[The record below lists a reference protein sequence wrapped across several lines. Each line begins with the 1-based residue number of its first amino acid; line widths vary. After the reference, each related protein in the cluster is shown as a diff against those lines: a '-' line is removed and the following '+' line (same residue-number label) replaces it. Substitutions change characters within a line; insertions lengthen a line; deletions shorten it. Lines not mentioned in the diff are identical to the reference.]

1 MIIEEIPFFAEF
13 VLLGIILG
21 FGYGFT
27 KLFLNH
33 AKDKNKV
40 KRTERK
46 QEKDHNLENELDKYL
61 DNAPAIIHH
70 LESEIA
76 NLKEKGST
84 PEQTQRLESELNQ
97 ARTLQKY
104 EPIIRIA
111 GKPLLKKAMS
121 LLDNFKV

>member
-1 MIIEEIPFFAEF
+1 MIIEEIPFFTEF

-84 PEQTQRLESELNQ
+84 PEQTQRLESELQQ
-97 ARTLQKY
+97 AKTLQKY

>member
-1 MIIEEIPFFAEF
+1 MIIEEIPFFTES
-13 VLLGIILG
+13 VILGLVLG

-33 AKDKNKV
+33 AKDKNRITRKEKKV
-40 KRTERK
+40 ETDNK
-46 QEKDHNLENELDKYL
+46 LENELDKYL

-84 PEQTQRLESELNQ
+84 PEQTQRLEGELNQ

-104 EPIIRIA
+104 EPIIRII
-111 GKPLLKKAMS
+111 GKPALKKVMS
-121 LLDNFKV
+121 ILDRV

>member
-1 MIIEEIPFFAEF
+1 MIIEEIPFFVEF
-13 VLLGIILG
+13 VIIGIVIIS
-21 FGYGFT
+21 GYSFT

-33 AKDKNKV
+33 AKDKNKIR
-40 KRTERK
+40 RTERK

-61 DNAPAIIHH
+61 DNAPAIIKH
-70 LESEIA
+70 LESEIT

-104 EPIIRIA
+104 EPIIRIV
-111 GKPLLKKAMS
+111 GKPALKKIMS
-121 LLDNFKV
+121 IIDRV